1 MKKLLV
7 FLFVVVATLS
17 VNAQDIYM
25 GGTFN
30 LWRNTDA
37 NRTNFTIAPEVGYN
51 LSEKWAVGVTISY
64 AHDYLKGLKTTSV
77 AIAPYARFSY
87 YENKIVRLFVDG
99 GLGFSTSRVKDADDA
114 INGYEIGLQPG
125 IALKLNKSFSLVAK
139 CGFVGFRDDYTVKE
153 DGFGISLRSEDL
165 SFGFHYEF

>member
-1 MKKLLV
+1 MKKLLLSLLV
-7 FLFVVVATLS
+7 LVATLS

-30 LWRNTDA
+30 LWRNMDA
-37 NRTNFTIAPEVGYN
+37 NRTNFTVAPEIGYN
-51 LSEKWAVGVTISY
+51 LNKQWAIGVTLSY
-64 AHDYLKGLKTTSV
+64 AHDYYQKRKTNGI

-99 GLGFSTSRVKDADDA
+99 GLGFSTSRIKGADSA
-114 INGYEIGLQPG
+114 YNGYEIGFKPG
-125 IALKLNKSFSLVAK
+125 IALKLNKSFSLIAK
-139 CGFVGFRDDYTVKE
+139 CGFVGFRDDYAVGE
-153 DGFGISLRSEDL
+153 DGLGISLRSEDL

>member
-51 LSEKWAVGVTISY
+51 LSEKWGVGVTFSY
-64 AHDYLKGLKTTSV
+64 AHDYLKGPICGGACGLMRSTV
-77 AIAPYARFSY
+77 AAA
-87 YENKIVRLFVDG
+87 
-99 GLGFSTSRVKDADDA
+99 
-114 INGYEIGLQPG
+114 
-125 IALKLNKSFSLVAK
+125 
-139 CGFVGFRDDYTVKE
+139 FRM
-153 DGFGISLRSEDL
+153 L
-165 SFGFHYEF
+165 SFGIPSRISLFGAKSASGSLAGRG